1 MAIKNLE
8 EGRPFLL
15 DMSTIEELREAA
27 LKDCKQPSRYTS
39 DEGVL
44 GNVEESEKVEA
55 EWAAY
60 FKKMAEIMKL
70 YPYEKER
77 CLVGTS

>member
-1 MAIKNLE
+1 
-8 EGRPFLL
+8 
-15 DMSTIEELREAA
+15 MSTIQELREAA
-27 LKDCKQPSRYTS
+27 LKDCMPPSRYTS

-44 GNVEESEKVEA
+44 GNQEESEKVEA

-60 FKKMAEIMKL
+60 FKKMAEIMTL

-77 CLVGTS
+77 CLPILTKTSPKPF

>member
-1 MAIKNLE
+1 
-8 EGRPFLL
+8 
-15 DMSTIEELREAA
+15 MSTIEELREAA

-44 GNVEESEKVEA
+44 DNPEETEKVEA

-60 FKKMAEIMKL
+60 FKKLDEIMKL

-77 CLVGTS
+77 CLSIESLAETS

>member
-1 MAIKNLE
+1 
-8 EGRPFLL
+8 
-15 DMSTIEELREAA
+15 MSTIQELREAA

-44 GNVEESEKVEA
+44 GNQKESEKVEA

-60 FKKMAEIMKL
+60 CKKLDEIMKQ

-77 CLVGTS
+77 CLPILAKTS

>member
-1 MAIKNLE
+1 
-8 EGRPFLL
+8 
-15 DMSTIEELREAA
+15 MSTIQELREAA

-44 GNVEESEKVEA
+44 DNPEETEKVKA
-55 EWAAY
+55 EWDAY

-77 CLVGTS
+77 CLAETS

>member
-1 MAIKNLE
+1 
-8 EGRPFLL
+8 
-15 DMSTIEELREAA
+15 MSTIQELREAA

-44 GNVEESEKVEA
+44 DNQEETEKVQA
-55 EWAAY
+55 EWDAY

-77 CLVGTS
+77 CLPRQSLETTS

>member
-1 MAIKNLE
+1 
-8 EGRPFLL
+8 
-15 DMSTIEELREAA
+15 MSTIEELREAA

-44 GNVEESEKVEA
+44 GNQEETEKVKA
-55 EWAAY
+55 EWDVY
-60 FKKMAEIMKL
+60 FKKMDEIMKL

>member
-1 MAIKNLE
+1 MEIQ
-8 EGRPFLL
+8 
-15 DMSTIEELREAA
+15 TLRETA
-27 LKDCKQPSRYTS
+27 LKDCKPPSRYTS

-44 GNVEESEKVEA
+44 NNPEETEKVKA

-60 FKKMAEIMKL
+60 FKKLDEIMKL

-77 CLVGTS
+77 CLPRRSLAETFLTSS

>member
-1 MAIKNLE
+1 M
-8 EGRPFLL
+8 
-15 DMSTIEELREAA
+15 EELRDAA

-39 DEGVL
+39 DKGVL
-44 GNVEESEKVEA
+44 GNQEESEKVEA

-60 FKKMAEIMKL
+60 FKMMAEIMKQ

-77 CLVGTS
+77 CLVETS

>member
-1 MAIKNLE
+1 M
-8 EGRPFLL
+8 
-15 DMSTIEELREAA
+15 EELRDAA

-39 DEGVL
+39 DKGVL
-44 GNVEESEKVEA
+44 GNQEESEKVEA

-60 FKKMAEIMKL
+60 FKKMAEIMKQ

-77 CLVGTS
+77 CLPNTS